1 VRSLALLLGIVL
13 TTGCAQEALLVA
25 DPESARSLPAG
36 DVVGGI
42 GRYGSHTWLGIRYAQ
57 PPLGELRWRAPR
69 AAPRRQEVQ
78 QALQPADPCPQYA
91 SPFAGSEREA
101 SGVVG
106 KEDCLTL
113 DVWAP
118 RLDPVAAREAK
129 LPVMVWIHGGGQSI
143 GSSSFYDGGNLA
155 ATHDLVV
162 VAVQYRLGPLGWL
175 RHAAL
180 RTGVD
185 PIEASGNFGTLD
197 LILALGWVRENIAG
211 FGGDPGNVTIFG
223 ESAGGTN
230 VMSLLLTRSARGLF
244 HRAILQSP
252 GFSSEEPRFAED
264 FHDADEPGHVNS
276 ANELIARLLI
286 ADGEAGD
293 REEARTKLRGL
304 SLHEVADWLRSKS
317 PAELLAGYPDS
328 DGMLFF
334 PSLFRDGVV
343 QPREAPLAAIEQGD
357 YAQVPVMLGT
367 NRDENKLFM
376 AFDPELASWRF
387 DLFPVPNDPERYQ
400 AQAEAQARAWKARGV
415 DAPARAMHAAQGD
428 SVYAY
433 RWDWDEE
440 PRVPGLY
447 DGGFVIGAAHGL
459 EIPFV
464 FGHWDVGPETF
475 SLFNALNRGGREA
488 LSAAMMSYWAEFAYN
503 GSPARGRARDLPEWS
518 AWDGT
523 SESAPKYAV
532 LDTEEGGGIR
542 MASETWTLERV
553 VGHVLADPR
562 LESVRDRCAVLAS
575 LARWEDLSAEAYAT
589 AGDAT
594 CKDFA
599 LDAYPWAEFATRG
612 D

>member
-1 VRSLALLLGIVL
+1 VRSLALLLGFVL
-13 TTGCAQEALLVA
+13 TTGCAREALFTA
-25 DPESARSLPAG
+25 DPDSVRSLPAG
-36 DVVGGI
+36 DVVGAV
-42 GRYGSHTWLGIRYAQ
+42 GRYDSHAWLGVRYAQ
-57 PPLGELRWRAPR
+57 PPVGEMRWRAPR
-69 AAPRRQEVQ
+69 AAPRRKEVFE
-78 QALQPADPCPQYA
+78 AIQPADACPQYA
-91 SPFAGSEREA
+91 SPFAGSRRGV

-106 KEDCLTL
+106 NEDCLSL

-129 LPVMVWIHGGGQSI
+129 LPVMVWIHGGGNSI

-155 ATHDLVV
+155 STHDVVV

-197 LILALGWVRENIAG
+197 LILALGWVRENIAA
-211 FGGDPGNVTIFG
+211 FGGDPSNVTIFG

-230 VMSLLLTRSARGLF
+230 VMSMMLARSARGLF

-252 GFSSEEPRFAED
+252 GFSSEKPTFAEN
-264 FHDADEPGHVNS
+264 FHDAREPGHVNS
-276 ANELIARLLI
+276 ASEVIGRLLV
-286 ADGEAGD
+286 ADGDAAD
-293 REEARTKLRGL
+293 RDEAREKLRHM
-304 SLHEVADWLRSKS
+304 SLPEIADWLRSKS
-317 PAELLAGYPDS
+317 PAELLAGYPDE
-328 DGMLFF
+328 GMLYF

-343 QPREAPLAAIEQGD
+343 QPREAPQEAIEAGD

-387 DLFPVPNDPERYQ
+387 DLVPVPHDPARYQ
-400 AQAEAQARAWKARGV
+400 VQAEAQSRAWKARGV
-415 DAPARAMHAAQGD
+415 DAPAKAMHAVQGD
-428 SVYAY
+428 AVYAY

-440 PRVPGLY
+440 PGVPGLY
-447 DGGFVIGAAHGL
+447 DGGFVVGAAHGL

-475 SLFNALNRGGREA
+475 SLFNSFNRSGREA
-488 LSAAMMSYWAEFAYN
+488 LSDAMMSYWAEFAYH
-503 GSPARGRARDLPEWS
+503 GSPGRGRAGDLPEWL

-523 SESAPKYAV
+523 SEGAPKYAV

-553 VGHVLADPR
+553 VERVLADSR
-562 LESVRDRCAVLAS
+562 LERVRDQCAVLAS
-575 LARWEDLSAEAYAT
+575 LARWDDLSEEAYAT
-589 AGDAT
+589 AGDAL
-594 CKDFA
+594 CEEFA
-599 LDAYPWAEFATRG
+599 LDAYPWDEPSRSEES
-612 D
+612 